1 MGQGLKE
8 EEKVVGKNRE
18 EEAGGQVGRVELEP
32 EAETV
37 VVLLLGEIRLLV
49 GLVCDHCCLFH
60 SSVGMQTDQ
69 SGLLVEERREEV

>member
-32 EAETV
+32 EAEVVV
-37 VVLLLGEIRLLV
+37 VVLAEMGLVV
-49 GLVCDHCCLFH
+49 GLVRDHCCLFH
-60 SSVGMQTDQ
+60 SSVGMQKDH